1 MEVVVSKT
9 VLIAL
14 VLIGF
19 TALILVFN
27 VRGGVG
33 TASVSV
39 DLLITS
45 VKMMKAV
52 AFFIFTAIGVVIGLL
67 LK

>member
-1 MEVVVSKT
+1 VSKT

-14 VLIGF
+14 VLIGL
-19 TALILVFN
+19 TALVLVFN
-27 VRGGVG
+27 VRGGIG
-33 TASVSV
+33 TAKV
-39 DLLITS
+39 DVNLLLTTVTMI
-45 VKMMKAV
+45 KAV